1 MPVSKKYTTRIELT
15 QDAKN
20 RLEKLAD
27 HAGMTQIAL
36 MSRLVEWLTT
46 QEKGLQAA
54 ALGRYP
60 RQIEPDVAK
69 LILKRMQSR

>member
-1 MPVSKKYTTRIELT
+1 MSKKYTTRIELT

-20 RLEKLAD
+20 TLEKQAD

-36 MSRLVEWLTT
+36 MSRLAEWLTS
-46 QEKGLQAA
+46 QEQTVQAA
-54 ALGRYP
+54 VLGRYP
-60 RQIEPDVAK
+60 REIEADVAR